1 MAIPDRLYVWQG
13 LALMA
18 HSTPTVDS
26 HTFAYCLSF
35 TISIIRSTYCL
46 SFTISIIRS
55 IEDAWRRPPALSR
68 SELQLQF
75 RLSPRQS
82 SAEPVSG
89 LWWIYGYALVHS
101 RRLAQ
106 TDVLYGKL
114 RSGARTF
121 WCIGTPHLLRP
132 GVLRYDA
139 RRAAAATLTW
149 RSCQTRGRIW
159 LYDRWRRLD
168 LSERPSCAGFD
179 AHEACEAAHHPGEG
193 FAAHLYGG
201 QRQSVGDGPV

>member
-1 MAIPDRLYVWQG
+1 
-13 LALMA
+13 MA

-35 TISIIRSTYCL
+35 TISIIRS
-46 SFTISIIRS
+46 IG
-55 IEDAWRRPPALSR
+55 DAWRRPPALSR
-68 SELQLQF
+68 APVLSELQLQF

-114 RSGARTF
+114 RPGARTF

-179 AHEACEAAHHPGEG
+179 AHESCAPAHHPGEG